1 MAHVA
6 GKYFCTTLALAAAAA
21 LLVPAGAQDLAAT
34 SHSTPAQNPYSNL
47 TDHEW
52 TDLASGWESLSRAER
67 RWFLTESRKRR
78 SVRRVRGK
86 PAPAIVYRERAR
98 FGRVPATPALVPAQA
113 NGERAKPAATSERLP
128 DAAEGAM
135 KFGLG
140 FEERQRERAKHGA
153 HVRVGATSR
162 GPVQRTRL
170 ARETQAP
177 SAGSGR
183 PNGVAE
189 HQDGPRMSSAP

>member
-6 GKYFCTTLALAAAAA
+6 GKYFYTTLALAAAAA

-34 SHSTPAQNPYSNL
+34 SHSIPAQNPYSNL

-67 RWFLTESRKRR
+67 RWFFTESRKRR

-98 FGRVPATPALVPAQA
+98 FGRVPATPAPVPAQA

-128 DAAEGAM
+128 DAAEEAM

-153 HVRVGATSR
+153 YVRVGATSR

-177 SAGSGR
+177 SGGLGR
-183 PNGVAE
+183 PNGVAK
-189 HQDGPRMSSAP
+189 HQDGIQMSSAP